1 MELLN
6 INPVYLLVEFGDII
20 KPICI
25 LVVLPITLLWL
36 YLRNRKY
43 ESEKRTE
50 IVMAAIEKNGD
61 IDVQEFF
68 KNLNK
73 PKKSVREKMILQ
85 LHWEVLLG
93 SIFTVFG
100 LVVFIVLGVMSFV
113 GGIVDNNVIAASCC
127 LGIPTL
133 ALGIGL
139 LIAYF
144 SGKKMLKE
152 LKD

>member
-6 INPVYLLVEFGDII
+6 INPVYVIEEFGDII

-25 LVVLPITLLWL
+25 FVVLPIVLVLF
-36 YLRNRKY
+36 YLRNKRY

-50 IVMAAIEKNGD
+50 IVMAAIEKNGE

-73 PKKSVREKMILQ
+73 PRKTVREKLVMQ
-85 LHWEVLLG
+85 LHWELLLG
-93 SIFTVFG
+93 GIFTIFG
-100 LVVFIVLGVMSFV
+100 LVVFIALGVLIGF
-113 GGIVDNNVIAASCC
+113 GITKGDDVIAMSCC
-127 LGIPTL
+127 LGIPAL
-133 ALGIGL
+133 ALGAGL

-144 SGKKMLKE
+144 SGRKMMKE

>member
-1 MELLN
+1 MDSTCFL
-6 INPVYLLVEFGDII
+6 IQEFGDII

-25 LVVLPITLLWL
+25 FVVLPIVLLLL

-93 SIFTVFG
+93 TVFTIFG
-100 LVVFIVLGVMSFV
+100 LVVFIVLAVLAV
-113 GGIVDNNVIAASCC
+113 GFGITKDDVIAMCC
-127 LGIPTL
+127 VCGIPTL
-133 ALGIGL
+133 AIGSGL

-144 SGKKMLKE
+144 SGRKMMKE

>member
-6 INPVYLLVEFGDII
+6 INPVYVIEEFGDII

-25 LVVLPITLLWL
+25 LVVLPITILWL
-36 YLRNRKY
+36 YLRNRKD
-43 ESEKRTE
+43 ENEKRTQ
-50 IVMAAIEKNGD
+50 IVMAAIEKNGE

-73 PKKSVREKMILQ
+73 PRKTVREKLVMQ
-85 LHWEVLLG
+85 LHWELLLG
-93 SIFTVFG
+93 GIFTVFG
-100 LVVFIVLGVMSFV
+100 LVVFIALGVMSFV
-113 GGIVDNNVIAASCC
+113 GGLVDQNVIAMSCC

-133 ALGIGL
+133 ALGAGL

-144 SGKKMLKE
+144 SGRKMMKE

>member
-6 INPVYLLVEFGDII
+6 INPVDVIEEFGDII
-20 KPICI
+20 KPVCI

-50 IVMAAIEKNGD
+50 IVMAAIEKNGE

-73 PKKSVREKMILQ
+73 PRKTTREKLVMQ

-100 LVVFIVLGVMSFV
+100 LVVFIALGVMSFV
-113 GGIVDNNVIAASCC
+113 GGIVNDNTIAASCC

-133 ALGIGL
+133 ALGAGL

-144 SGKKMLKE
+144 SGRKMMKE

>member
-1 MELLN
+1 MDSTCFL
-6 INPVYLLVEFGDII
+6 IQEFGDII

-25 LVVLPITLLWL
+25 FVVLPIVLLLL

-100 LVVFIVLGVMSFV
+100 LVVFIALGVMSFV
-113 GGIVDNNVIAASCC
+113 GGIVNNNVIAASCC
-127 LGIPTL
+127 MGIPTL
-133 ALGIGL
+133 AIGIGL

>member
-1 MELLN
+1 MDSTCFL
-6 INPVYLLVEFGDII
+6 IQEFGDII

-25 LVVLPITLLWL
+25 FVVLPIVLFLL
-36 YLRNRKY
+36 YLRNKKH

-73 PKKSVREKMILQ
+73 PRKTVREKLVMQ

-93 SIFTVFG
+93 SVFTVFG
-100 LVVFIVLGVMSFV
+100 LVVFIALGVLIGF
-113 GGIVDNNVIAASCC
+113 GITKGDDVIPMSCC

-133 ALGIGL
+133 ALGAGL

-144 SGKKMLKE
+144 SGKKTMKE

>member
-1 MELLN
+1 MDSTCFL
-6 INPVYLLVEFGDII
+6 IQEFGDII

-25 LVVLPITLLWL
+25 FVVLPIVLLLL
-36 YLRNRKY
+36 YLRNKRY

-93 SIFTVFG
+93 TVFTIFG
-100 LVVFIVLGVMSFV
+100 LVVFIVLAVLAV
-113 GGIVDNNVIAASCC
+113 GFGITKGDDVIAMSCC
-127 LGIPTL
+127 LGIPAL
-133 ALGIGL
+133 ALGAGL

-144 SGKKMLKE
+144 SGRKMMKE

>member
-1 MELLN
+1 MDSTCFL
-6 INPVYLLVEFGDII
+6 IQEFGDII

-25 LVVLPITLLWL
+25 FVVLPIVLVLF
-36 YLRNRKY
+36 YLRNKRY

-73 PKKSVREKMILQ
+73 PRKTAREKLVMQ

-93 SIFTVFG
+93 SIFTIFG
-100 LVVFIVLGVMSFV
+100 LVVFIALGVLIGF
-113 GGIVDNNVIAASCC
+113 GITKGDDVIAMSCC
-127 LGIPTL
+127 LGIPAL
-133 ALGIGL
+133 ALGAGL